1 MGSSGGLEAWAGGS
15 ETWIVCQRRLRSAC
29 AGDVEVGGGVDLG
42 RLGPMTLRGAETL
55 SME

>member
-15 ETWIVCQRRLRSAC
+15 ETWIVCQRRLRSAWP
-29 AGDVEVGGGVDLG
+29 GDVEAGGGVDLG

-55 SME
+55 STE